1 MKIILPDQHK
11 ICLPMH
17 STHAQKNANTLR
29 ICWLMCNLQGVFD
42 FWQISQLRGLCTI
55 RLSDLTLVV
64 STQPFPAHTLP
75 LKVFLSLLLVSQM
88 IEYDT
93 P

>member
-1 MKIILPDQHK
+1 MQSAETIHLI
-11 ICLPMH
+11 
-17 STHAQKNANTLR
+17 
-29 ICWLMCNLQGVFD
+29 
-42 FWQISQLRGLCTI
+42 WQTPSQLRKPCSI
-55 RLSDLTLVV
+55 RLSDLTLAV

-75 LKVFLSLLLVSQM
+75 LKAFLSLLLVSQM